1 MPIYIYKHPTK
12 EEYEE
17 VVQSMN
23 DPHTYSKDGVE
34 WERVFFAPNM
44 AISASDDPF
53 SANNYVEKTANMKG
67 TVGDLLDY
75 SAELSE
81 NPQNLPKLNKTKRNS
96 TKLSKTS
103 QILQNLPLVKVLFL
117 TALGVLLNGLPR
129 KLSR

>member
-81 NPQNLPKLNKTKRNS
+81 KRAEINGGVDPVKEKALKDYSKLTGGKKHPSQLGQKKTFENKN
-96 TKLSKTS
+96 
-103 QILQNLPLVKVLFL
+103 IKVDFD
-117 TALGVLLNGLPR
+117 
-129 KLSR
+129 

>member
-1 MPIYIYKHPTK
+1 MPIYIYKHPTE

-17 VVQSMN
+17 VIQSMN

-44 AISASDDPF
+44 AVSASDDPF

-81 NPQNLPKLNKTKRNS
+81 RRAEANGGVDPIKKKALEKYSKKTGGK
-96 TKLSKTS
+96 KHTS
-103 QILQNLPLVKVLFL
+103 QLGQKKTFETKDIKVDFD
-117 TALGVLLNGLPR
+117 
-129 KLSR
+129 

>member
-1 MPIYIYKHPTK
+1 MPIYIYKHPTE

-81 NPQNLPKLNKTKRNS
+81 KRAEINGGVDPVKEKALKDYSKLTGGKKHPSQLGQKKTFENKN
-96 TKLSKTS
+96 
-103 QILQNLPLVKVLFL
+103 IKVDFD
-117 TALGVLLNGLPR
+117 
-129 KLSR
+129 

>member
-1 MPIYIYKHPTK
+1 MPIYIYKHPTE

-44 AISASDDPF
+44 AVSASDDPF
-53 SANNYVEKTANMKG
+53 SANNYVQKTANMKG

-81 NPQNLPKLNKTKRNS
+81 RRAEANGGVDPIKKKALENYSKKTGGKKHVS
-96 TKLSKTS
+96 QLGQKKTFETKD
-103 QILQNLPLVKVLFL
+103 VKVEFD
-117 TALGVLLNGLPR
+117 
-129 KLSR
+129 

>member
-1 MPIYIYKHPTK
+1 MPIYIYKHPTE

-44 AISASDDPF
+44 AVSATDDPF

-81 NPQNLPKLNKTKRNS
+81 RRAEINGGVDPVKQKALEKYSKSTGGKKHTSELGQKKTFENKD
-96 TKLSKTS
+96 
-103 QILQNLPLVKVLFL
+103 VKVEFD
-117 TALGVLLNGLPR
+117 
-129 KLSR
+129 

>member
-1 MPIYIYKHPTK
+1 MPIYIYKHPTE

-17 VVQSMN
+17 VIQSMN
-23 DPHTYSKDGVE
+23 DTHTYSKDGVE

-53 SANNYVEKTANMKG
+53 SSNNYVEKTANMKG

-81 NPQNLPKLNKTKRNS
+81 RRAEANGGVDPVKQKALKNYAKKTGGKKHTSELGQKNTFE
-96 TKLSKTS
+96 TKD
-103 QILQNLPLVKVLFL
+103 VKIDFD
-117 TALGVLLNGLPR
+117 
-129 KLSR
+129 

>member
-1 MPIYIYKHPTK
+1 MPIYIYKHPTE

-23 DPHTYSKDGVE
+23 DTHTYSKDGVE

-44 AISASDDPF
+44 AVSASDDPF

-81 NPQNLPKLNKTKRNS
+81 RRAEANGGVDPVKQKT
-96 TKLSKTS
+96 LEDYSKKTGGKKHTS
-103 QILQNLPLVKVLFL
+103 QLGQKKTFETKDIKVEFD
-117 TALGVLLNGLPR
+117 
-129 KLSR
+129 

>member
-1 MPIYIYKHPTK
+1 MPIYIYKHPTE

-17 VVQSMN
+17 VIQSMN

-44 AISASDDPF
+44 AVSASDDPF

-81 NPQNLPKLNKTKRNS
+81 RRAEANGGVDPVKEKALKDYSKKTGGK
-96 TKLSKTS
+96 KHTS
-103 QILQNLPLVKVLFL
+103 QLGQKKTFETKDIKVDFD
-117 TALGVLLNGLPR
+117 
-129 KLSR
+129 